1 MLYKSAAALRR
12 SRRFDVVDRVSVLVA
27 LVVVV
32 NTLPHFLSFFIFNF
46 IYFAFFFIFRDQLA
60 RT

>member
-32 NTLPHFLSFFIFNF
+32 NTLPHFLSFFF
-46 IYFAFFFIFRDQLA
+46 
-60 RT
+60 